1 MKLNINGTT
10 HQIQA
15 EPTDLLLWVLRDEL
29 GLTGT
34 KFGCGI
40 GYCGSCTVHVN
51 GKPMR
56 ACVTPVQAV
65 QNQQIRTIEGL
76 GKGDALHPVQ
86 QAFLDHQVLQC
97 GWCMSGQMMQAAALL
112 EQQPG
117 ISEEDLMQGMS
128 SNFCRCGSY
137 VRIREAVLD
146 AAKRMR
152 EGGS

>member
-1 MKLNINGTT
+1 MKLNINGNTYQT
-10 HQIQA
+10 GA
-15 EPTDLLLWVLRDEL
+15 EPNDLLLWVLRDEL

-40 GYCGSCTVHVN
+40 GYCGSCTVHVD

-65 QNQQIRTIEGL
+65 QNKNIRTIEGL
-76 GKGDALHPVQ
+76 KKGETLHPVQ
-86 QAFLDHQVLQC
+86 QAFVDHQVLQC

-117 ISEEDLMQGMS
+117 ISDEELLQGMS
-128 SNFCRCGSY
+128 GNFCRCGSY

-146 AAKRMR
+146 AAKRVR
-152 EGGS
+152 EGRS